1 MDFKAARRRM
11 VDSQVRTNDVTDLR
25 LQTALETVPREAFLP
40 SGLREQ
46 AYVER
51 ELAFA
56 PGRSMMTVRDF
67 AKLAAAAAPR
77 AGDLCLNIAAGTGYS
92 TAVLARLVDMVV
104 AVEGDEALAA
114 AAQENLTK
122 LGVSNAAVLQA
133 DNAKGA
139 EDQGPYDLIFIDG
152 VIERRPDALLAQ
164 LKDGG
169 RLAAIQRRNGVA
181 RGVLYRRS
189 GEAFACVEKFDAS
202 AKSVLPGFAAE
213 KTFVF

>member
-40 SGLREQ
+40 AGLRDQ

-56 PGRSMMTVRDF
+56 PGRAMMTVRDF

-77 AGDLCLNIAAGTGYS
+77 AGDLCLAIAAGTGYS

-122 LGVSNAAVLQA
+122 LGVSNAAVLQT
-133 DNAKGA
+133 DNFNGA
-139 EDQGPYDLIFIDG
+139 ADQGPYDLIFIDG
-152 VIERRPDALLAQ
+152 VIEKRPGALLAQ

-169 RLAAIQRRNGVA
+169 RLAAIQRRNGVS
-181 RGVLYRRS
+181 RGVLFRRS

-202 AKSVLPGFAAE
+202 AKVVLPGFAAE

>member
-56 PGRSMMTVRDF
+56 PGRSMTTVRDF

>member
-1 MDFKAARRRM
+1 MDFKEARRKM
-11 VDSQVRTNDVTDLR
+11 VDSQVRTNDVTDIR
-25 LQTALETVPREAFLP
+25 LQSALETVPREAFLP
-40 SGLREQ
+40 VELRDQ

-56 PGRSMMTVRDF
+56 PGRTMITARDF
-67 AKLAAAAAPR
+67 SKLAAAAAPR
-77 AGDLCLNIAAGTGYS
+77 QGDLCLNVAPGAGYS
-92 TAVLARLVDMVV
+92 TAILASLVDMVV

-114 AAQENLTK
+114 AAQENLTT
-122 LGVSNAAVLQA
+122 LGVSNAAVLHA
-133 DNAKGA
+133 DNTKGA
-139 EDQGPYDLIFIDG
+139 PDQGPFDLIFIDG
-152 VIERRPDALLAQ
+152 VIETRPDALLAQ

-169 RLAAIQRRNGVA
+169 RLAAIERRNGVS

-189 GEAFACVEKFDAS
+189 ADAFACVEKFDAS